1 MRTAALGA
9 AGTMLLAP
17 TLAVS
22 SCRSKGAKVR
32 TETIQKKGLVAV
44 VTSNG
49 RIEAHRKVD
58 LSANVPGQIVNIAV
72 REGDPV
78 AKGDFLLQIDRKNLQ
93 AQTDSS
99 SAALDALLSDRDAS
113 HANLEQVKLDL
124 ERARV
129 SFESSLISRSE
140 LDRARTTVDQAQAA
154 LAACENRI
162 RQAKAALA
170 GARDSLGKT
179 TILAPMSGVVTRL
192 AVEEGEVA
200 VIGTMNNPGT
210 VLLTISDLAEIE
222 AVMEVHETDI
232 PSIRLGQKAKVT
244 IDAFPNREFDGAVS
258 EIASS
263 PLQKTSVG
271 SASEA
276 IDFEV
281 KIRLAS
287 PPQFLKPGLSCSAAI
302 TTGEKE
308 SVLSVP
314 IQALALREKERSRTT
329 AGEKPKDEEGVFIV
343 EGGKARFVPVTTGMT
358 GELDIEVASGLR
370 GGEEVVIG
378 PFKTLREM
386 KDGDPVV
393 VDNTLPKTERK
404 EAA

>member
-1 MRTAALGA
+1 
-9 AGTMLLAP
+9 
-17 TLAVS
+17 
-22 SCRSKGAKVR
+22 
-32 TETIQKKGLVAV
+32 
-44 VTSNG
+44 
-49 RIEAHRKVD
+49 
-58 LSANVPGQIVNIAV
+58 
-72 REGDPV
+72 
-78 AKGDFLLQIDRKNLQ
+78 
-93 AQTDSS
+93 
-99 SAALDALLSDRDAS
+99 
-113 HANLEQVKLDL
+113 
-124 ERARV
+124 
-129 SFESSLISRSE
+129 
-140 LDRARTTVDQAQAA
+140 
-154 LAACENRI
+154 
-162 RQAKAALA
+162 AALA

-244 IDAFPNREFDGAVS
+244 IDAFPNREFDGVVS

-287 PPQFLKPGLSCSAAI
+287 PPESLKPGLSCSAAI

-314 IQALALREKERSRTT
+314 IQALALREKERSR
-329 AGEKPKDEEGVFIV
+329 
-343 EGGKARFVPVTTGMT
+343 
-358 GELDIEVASGLR
+358 
-370 GGEEVVIG
+370 
-378 PFKTLREM
+378 
-386 KDGDPVV
+386 
-393 VDNTLPKTERK
+393 
-404 EAA
+404 